1 MSFGRHQ
8 GRFIRR
14 IGLMSAGS
22 IIALSAHGAAIA
34 REPNPTVD
42 DQTSIQVDDIIVTGS
57 IIQNRAE
64 IQARQRTSAIVDT
77 LSSDE
82 IGALPDVTIAESMRR
97 IPGVTTIY
105 NDDIGQF
112 ASVRGL
118 HPDLIP
124 VQLNGM
130 SIATTGDLGE
140 GSRKINLQV
149 IPGEAVGQ
157 IQAYKTLSP
166 DLDAGALGGLIN
178 LVPLSAF
185 KSNEPVFLATVGAS
199 YTTDMDVPD
208 VNSMGDTKDSPYGYN
223 ANVLLSDRFGA
234 DDNIGL
240 TVSGTWSVRP
250 RTQTNSGTTGR
261 TYYTAGGTA
270 TTPESSDWNGLSVP
284 TQFISHYYTNK
295 FEKLGGTARL
305 EYRVND
311 RFETGLLGFAYFSDE
326 QETRNSNRLFGLDQ
340 PTNTTETTGDARV
353 KSADT
358 QWRYNTFERNQYGLQ
373 WETKTLIGDRGELK
387 TNLAWSRAT
396 FSSERPFVS
405 FLYKPNLRLS
415 YDLNS
420 NGVPYTLHDPAKFAD
435 PSNYALSTT
444 YHDWREAQSDVWEGR
459 ADYAYNTMLSDR
471 GWGFAVGA
479 DYRLMDMERDNFG
492 VNYQTGGRSLDG
504 LELSVDA
511 PGWFPNAM
519 WIDQETFW
527 RDAAQGLTIN
537 AAETDA
543 TNRRSDYTYE
553 EDVFAAYAALNYNTD
568 RMSLSGGLRVDTVR
582 FDAVMALV
590 EDGVLMPEKASA
602 SGDYNHVLPYFNAV
616 YNVTPE
622 MRLKFGASQTLGRPN
637 PEMIATVYDADYT
650 DFEITQGNPDLKP
663 RLSTNLDLGAEW
675 FFNGGDSMVTATV
688 FYKDI
693 KDDILEI
700 TSQEDIDGV
709 TWFVTQPLNGETTK
723 YKGVE
728 LGFVKNSF
736 GDLHPWLDNLGASAN
751 AMWVKGETSYLY
763 KGAQRIRDDL
773 LYQADFSGNAAVFYG
788 FDYGSEI
795 RLAYNRQGRYVEE
808 YGANPWDDNVS
819 PTFDT
824 FDLTAKWAIDD
835 QWQLRLE
842 GRNIFSNNRERYTGP
857 NHEYKRTD
865 LEIGSSW
872 FVRAT
877 YSY

>member
-1 MSFGRHQ
+1 MSSGRRQ
-8 GRFIRR
+8 VRFIRR
-14 IGLMSAGS
+14 AALMGAGS
-22 IIALSAHGAAIA
+22 ILALTLHGAAFA
-34 REPNPTVD
+34 Q
-42 DQTSIQVDDIIVTGS
+42 DQAADALVEVTDVDDIIVTGS
-57 IIQNRAE
+57 VIQNRAE
-64 IQARQRTSAIVDT
+64 IRARQRTSAIVDT

-97 IPGVTTIY
+97 IAGVTTIY

-118 HPDLIP
+118 HPDLLP
-124 VQLNGM
+124 VQWNGM
-130 SIATTGDLGE
+130 AIATTGDLGE
-140 GSRKINLQV
+140 GSRKVNLQV

-157 IQAYKTLSP
+157 IQAYKTMSP

-185 KSNEPVFLATVGAS
+185 DSTERVIRATVGTS
-199 YTTDMDVPD
+199 YSTDMDVPD
-208 VNSMGDTKDSPYGYN
+208 VNSMGDSKDSPYGHLAN
-223 ANVLLSDRFGA
+223 ALFSDRFGA
-234 DDNIGL
+234 NDNIGL

-250 RTQTNSGTTGR
+250 RTQTNAGTTGR
-261 TYYTAGGTA
+261 TYYTAGGVV
-270 TTPESSDWNGLSVP
+270 TTPEAADWNGLSVP

-295 FEKLGGTARL
+295 FEKMGGTARL
-305 EYRVND
+305 EYRPND
-311 RFETGLLGFAYFSDE
+311 RFETGLLGFIYVSDE

-340 PTNTTETTGDARV
+340 PQDTTEFTGSARV
-353 KSADT
+353 KSSDT

-373 WETKTLIGDRGELK
+373 WETTSQIGDRGQLT

-420 NGVPYTLHDPAKFAD
+420 SGLPYTLDDPARFAD
-435 PSNYALSTT
+435 PANYALSTT
-444 YHDWREAQSDVWEGR
+444 YHDWREAESNVWEGR
-459 ADYAYNTMLSDR
+459 VDYTFNTLVSDR

-492 VNYQTGGRSLDG
+492 VNYKTGGLTLTGLDMT
-504 LELSVDA
+504 VNA

-527 RDAAQGLTIN
+527 RDTVQRVAVDAA
-537 AAETDA
+537 ATDS
-543 TNRRSDYTYE
+543 TNRLNDYTYE
-553 EDVFAAYAALNYNTD
+553 EDTLAAYAAVNFNAD
-568 RMSLSGGLRVDTVR
+568 QFSLSGGLRLDIVN

-590 EDGVLMPEKASA
+590 EDGVLMPEPTSA

-616 YNVTPE
+616 YNLTPA
-622 MRLKFGASQTLGRPN
+622 MRLKFAASQTLGRPN
-637 PEMIATVYDADYT
+637 PEMIATVYDADHT
-650 DFEITQGNPDLKP
+650 DFQITQGNPNLKP

-675 FFNGGDSMVTATV
+675 FFNGGDSMITATV

-693 KDDILEI
+693 EDDILEI
-700 TSQEDIDGV
+700 TSQEEIDGV
-709 TWFVTQPLNGETTK
+709 LWSVTQPLNGETTK
-723 YKGVE
+723 YKGIE

-736 GDLHPWLDNLGASAN
+736 GDLHPWLDHVGVSAN
-751 AMWVKGETSYLY
+751 AMWVKGETTYLY
-763 KGAQRIRDDL
+763 KGAQRVRDDL
-773 LYQADFSGNAAVFYG
+773 LYQADFSGNAAIFYG
-788 FDYGSEI
+788 FDNGSEI
-795 RLAYNRQGRYVEE
+795 RVAYNRQGRYVEE
-808 YGANPWDDNVS
+808 YGANPWEDNVS
-819 PTFDT
+819 PPFDT
-824 FDLTAKWAIDD
+824 FDLTAKWAVDD

-857 NHEYKRTD
+857 NHEYKRTE

-872 FVRAT
+872 FLRAT
-877 YSY
+877 YAY